1 MLRTK
6 NIVTGIEEIPV
17 EWIFEHYL
25 MLPQQLVGQDVKMKS
40 VFNPSEKNPSFYVF
54 YSTVTNMYRF
64 KDFSTGIQGDAI
76 TLVQKLY
83 NLNKPSEA
91 IIKITT
97 DYNHYV
103 NQKGKRETPGQY
115 TPSHYKV
122 TAIKVRN
129 WNEYDRNYWMA
140 YHINSKLLEE
150 YCVKPLEHFTLTK
163 KDNSNCFTVKSVC
176 LYGYFRKDGTL
187 YKIYQPLAKDHK
199 FIMVK
204 RYIHGADQLTYQ
216 KPYLCI
222 CSSLKDALAF
232 LKLGFTNVEV
242 IAPESENTILS
253 LKNIT
258 TLKSKYKAICTLL
271 DNDRAGLNAMAKYAE
286 QFGIAGVH
294 LQFEKDLAECVKV
307 HGLVTT
313 KEITKPLLIKA
324 LTRTLKTKA

>member
-6 NIVTGIEEIPV
+6 TVVTGIDEVPI

-25 MLPQQLVGQDVKMKS
+25 MLPQQLTGQDVKMKS
-40 VFNPSEKNPSFYVF
+40 VFNPSEKNASFYVF
-54 YSTVTNMYRF
+54 YSTMTKEYRF

-76 TLVQKLY
+76 TLVQKLF
-83 NLNKPSEA
+83 NLDKLSEA
-91 IIKITT
+91 IVKITI

-103 NQKGKRETPGQY
+103 NQKGKRETPELY

-122 TAIKVRN
+122 TAVKVRN
-129 WNEYDRNYWMA
+129 WNEHDRNYWME

-150 YCVKPLEHFTLTK
+150 YCVKPLEYFTLTK
-163 KDNSNCFTVKSVC
+163 KDNSSSFTIKSVC

-204 RYIHGADQLTYQ
+204 KYIHGVDQLTYT

-222 CSSLKDALAF
+222 CSSLKDALTF
-232 LKLGFTNVEV
+232 LKLGFSNIEV
-242 IAPESENTILS
+242 IAPESENTIIS
-253 LKNIT
+253 IKNIT

-271 DNDRAGLNAMAKYAE
+271 DNDRAGLNAMDKYVE

-307 HGLVTT
+307 HGLMTT
-313 KEITKPLLIKA
+313 KEIVKPLLIKA
-324 LTRTLKTKA
+324 LTETLKANK